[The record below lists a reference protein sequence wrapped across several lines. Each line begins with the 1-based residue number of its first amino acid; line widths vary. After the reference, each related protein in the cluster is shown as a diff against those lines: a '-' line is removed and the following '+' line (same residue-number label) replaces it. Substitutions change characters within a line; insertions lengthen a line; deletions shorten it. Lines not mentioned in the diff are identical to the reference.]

1 MVLLAKEL
9 FLLFKGNEVANAVVA
24 FLGSLYLLHGFGL
37 SSRLADILVSLAKN
51 YFKRQPGAS

>member
-51 YFKRQPGAS
+51 YF